1 LQPLPQKVKVRA
13 MAETNYVP
21 TRIGFYTLRK
31 LAYAMCQALPKFS
44 PLIRAAFPDNVTLL
58 AALAAAEAACHELV
72 MEIDTQKAALYP
84 P

>member
-1 LQPLPQKVKVRA
+1 MTALPTKRKVVLV
-13 MAETNYVP
+13 AEIAYVP
-21 TRIGFYTLRK
+21 TRLGFYTLRK
-31 LAYAMCQALPKFS
+31 LAHGLCLALPKFS

-72 MEIDTQKAALYP
+72 SQIDAQKAALYP